1 MEATAMNN
9 LLQQLHDLVPDFDVA
24 SIPRDATGV
33 FASPVH
39 IIAEL
44 LNLKLETIK
53 KLPEISANV
62 NLNCTKMKVT
72 VNGIEQRNK
81 IMVGTAES
89 IMRVLASCNRPDI
102 TAIVARLP
110 AIAPAQQASVLLGTH
125 NRPPLLVAPFVAM
138 DVDGASANDLQDN
151 DDMIIEDQFDF
162 IPAQMMEFELKL
174 TDGSDFVVPVRRDGY
189 VNVTKICQAAGKR
202 LDFYFKT
209 DHAKESMDFL
219 QKTLD
224 DEHAENIKLGKVI
237 PPYGGIT
244 LLTSYKGNSTGNEQG
259 TFAHPDLAI
268 IIAAWANK
276 SFQFQVSRW
285 IRELMITG
293 RVELGKEKSGPEL
306 KQKLEKTFQAVDE
319 DTKAFLREKNCLE
332 LSLLRIEC
340 SKRQRED
347 AAAEEERVAKRQR
360 EDYDNAKRQRDDAAA
375 EEERAVKR
383 QWDDAA
389 AKEESR
395 MQLVRFDAE
404 MAEKAIAMASL
415 KKKEEL
421 DYNKLLMPFVE
432 NIENRTNDAHVKAL
446 CKDIGMALLNQ
457 AKFLITCE
465 SSASQETR
473 FCDDVT
479 TIGRKLGFNRVFVE
493 ENRSALGRAVAAEY
507 RRLNPA
513 KEPQSTEKYV
523 NSGNRSVFTYD
534 VGDNEWIEDVV
545 RKYLTKKMPA
555 PVVLQLQ
562 KAPLRTINNYFT
574 Q

>member
-1 MEATAMNN
+1 MTATAMNDF
-9 LLQQLHDLVPDFDVA
+9 LQQLHDLVPTFNVA
-24 SIPRDATGV
+24 SIPKDAIGAY
-33 FASPVH
+33 ASPVH

-44 LNLKLETIK
+44 LNKKLETIK
-53 KLPEISANV
+53 KINEISANV
-62 NLNCTKMKVT
+62 NLNCTRMKVI
-72 VNGIEQRNK
+72 VNGTEQRNT
-81 IMVGTAES
+81 IMVGNAVS
-89 IMRVLASCNRPDI
+89 IMRVLASCTRPNI
-102 TAIVARLP
+102 VAIVAKLP
-110 AIAPAQQASVLLGTH
+110 AIAPAIQALVLLGTH
-125 NRPPLLVAPFVAM
+125 NRPPPLVAPFVAM

-268 IIAAWANK
+268 IIAAWASK

-285 IRELMITG
+285 IRELMIIG

-375 EEERAVKR
+375 
-383 QWDDAA
+383 DDK

-404 MAEKAIAMASL
+404 MAAKAIAIEEEKEAKRQRDDAAFEEEMRV
-415 KKKEEL
+415 KKIKIICVIL
-421 DYNKLLMPFVE
+421 RFLNVTGACIYFKNK
-432 NIENRTNDAHVKAL
+432 NDS
-446 CKDIGMALLNQ
+446 NSN
-457 AKFLITCE
+457 E
-465 SSASQETR
+465 R
-473 FCDDVT
+473 FST
-479 TIGRKLGFNRVFVE
+479 TIT
-493 ENRSALGRAVAAEY
+493 
-507 RRLNPA
+507 RL
-513 KEPQSTEKYV
+513 S
-523 NSGNRSVFTYD
+523 S
-534 VGDNEWIEDVV
+534 
-545 RKYLTKKMPA
+545 
-555 PVVLQLQ
+555 
-562 KAPLRTINNYFT
+562 YF
-574 Q
+574 